1 MFLNE
6 LGVDEAYRRRGVATA
21 LLERLT
27 EVCRDRGCGEMFVLT
42 EPDDEPADATYRK
55 SGGTGAPVGTMFTWT
70 WT

>member
-6 LGVDEAYRRRGVATA
+6 LGVDEAYRRRGIATA

-27 EVCRDRGCGEMFVLT
+27 EVCRDRGCGKMFVLT
-42 EPDDEPADATYRK
+42 EPGDERADATYRK
-55 SGGTGAPVGTMFTWT
+55 SGGSGAPVGTMFTWT